1 MLPRLQSCLSIVA
14 PVVTPAA
21 TMTPITNL
29 RVHRSFY
36 SAFYSGIFDS
46 RVVVDCGR
54 VCQILTPTRDVGWE
68 IFGLNISAGAWGIKA
83 ESRHEVGITF
93 LVAFV
98 Y

>member
-1 MLPRLQSCLSIVA
+1 
-14 PVVTPAA
+14 
-21 TMTPITNL
+21 MTPITNL
-29 RVHRSFY
+29 RVHRSFL
-36 SAFYSGIFDS
+36 FRILDS

-54 VCQILTPTRDVGWE
+54 VCQILTLTRDVGWE

-98 Y
+98 YA